1 MSPDPSARP
10 VTVALAGQPNVG
22 KSTVFN
28 RLTGLNQH
36 VGNWPGKTVEQKT
49 GELVHDGTA
58 VRLVDLPGTYGL
70 TANSEEERIARDYI
84 LRERPD
90 VVVAIVNA
98 AALER
103 NLYLVAELLALP
115 SPVVI
120 GLNMMD
126 VAASH
131 GVRVE
136 PEVLEAALKLPVV
149 PLVAARNQGIGE
161 LIDAALRV
169 AADPSAFAPTRPE
182 MRPAHRPILAAIA
195 ALLPAAL
202 VPPYPASW
210 AALKL
215 LEGDTEIAALVRE
228 RAPEAW
234 HEIHALLLQHEDA
247 YLDIAGGRYEWIARM
262 VRAAVARPRAGAVT
276 VTDRID
282 RVATHPLWGLGLL
295 LAVLAGVFWLTYTAA
310 APLVA
315 VLGRLIGGS
324 LAGAAR
330 EALSSGPP
338 WLARLVA
345 DGLIGGAGM
354 VLSFLPILVFFF
366 ALMGVLED
374 VGYMARMAFVMD
386 RFMHRIGLHGKSS
399 LPLFLG
405 FGCNIPAVLGT
416 RIIEDRRARL
426 LTLLLAPLV
435 PCTARLAVV
444 TFLAPAFF
452 GELATWVMVGL
463 VSLNMVVLVVVGVT
477 LNRLAFRG
485 AKTAFIMEMPLYH
498 APNLR
503 TIGLFVWNN
512 LTSFLKK
519 ASTVIVVVSAA
530 VWALAQWPGPGMQH
544 SALAA
549 VGRVLSPVGA
559 WLGLGDWRF
568 IVALLSS
575 FVAKEN
581 TIATLGVL
589 FNAGEGGAGLA
600 RQVAA
605 ALPPSAALAFL
616 VVQVLFVPCV
626 ATVAVTK
633 QEAGWRWALAGVLLL
648 LTVSL
653 GLGVVAFQLA
663 SRL

>member
-1 MSPDPSARP
+1 
-10 VTVALAGQPNVG
+10 LAGQPNVG

-49 GELVHDGTA
+49 GEVEYEGTSVH
-58 VRLVDLPGTYGL
+58 LVDLPGTYSL
-70 TANSEEERIARDYI
+70 TANSEEERVARDFI

-90 VVVAIVNA
+90 VVIAIVNA

-103 NLYLVAELLALP
+103 NLYLVAELLVLP
-115 SPVVI
+115 QPVVI

-126 VAASH
+126 VAESQGIH
-131 GVRVE
+131 VE
-136 PEVLEAALKLPVV
+136 PKVLEAALKVPVV
-149 PLVAARNQGIGE
+149 PLVASRNQG
-161 LIDAALRV
+161 LIPLIREALRV
-169 AADPSAFAPTRPE
+169 AADPGAFAPQRPE
-182 MRPAHRPILAAIA
+182 IRPGHRPVLAAIA
-195 ALLPAAL
+195 AILAGKLP
-202 VPPYPASW
+202 PIYPTDW

-215 LEGDTEIAALVRE
+215 LEGDAEIAATVRTA
-228 RAPEAW
+228 APEAW
-234 HEIHALLLQHEDA
+234 EGIQPILMQHEDA

-262 VRAAVARPRAGAVT
+262 VRAAVVRPRAGVVT
-276 VTDRID
+276 VTDRLD
-282 RVATHPLWGLGLL
+282 RVATHPLWGLALL
-295 LAVLAGVFWLTYTAA
+295 LGVLTAVFWLTYTAA
-310 APLVA
+310 APLVNL
-315 VLGRLIGGS
+315 LGRAISGS

-330 EALSSGPP
+330 SALSGAPRWFS
-338 WLARLVA
+338 AFVA

-366 ALMGVLED
+366 ALIGFLED
-374 VGYMARMAFVMD
+374 VGYMARMAYVMD
-386 RFMHRIGLHGKSS
+386 RFMHRLGLHGKSS

-435 PCTARLAVV
+435 PCTARLAVI

-463 VSLNMVVLVVVGVT
+463 VALNLLVLVVAGVV

-498 APNLR
+498 VPNLR

-512 LTSFLKK
+512 VWAFLKK
-519 ASTVIVVVSAA
+519 AGSVIVIVAA
-530 VWALAQWPGPGMQH
+530 IVWALSSWPGPGMEH
-544 SALAA
+544 SVLA
-549 VGRVLSPVGA
+549 
-559 WLGLGDWRF
+559 GLGRALTPIGALIGLDDWRF
-568 IVALLSS
+568 IVALLTS

-589 FNAGEGGAGLA
+589 FSAGERGAGLA
-600 RQVAA
+600 GQVAA
-605 ALPPSAALAFL
+605 ALTPSAALAFL
-616 VVQVLFVPCV
+616 VVQMLFVPCV
-626 ATVAVTK
+626 ATVAAIK
-633 QEAGWRWALAGVLLL
+633 QEAGWRFAFLSVVMLLAI
-648 LTVSL
+648 SL
-653 GLGVVAFQLA
+653 GAGSLTYQVF

>member
-1 MSPDPSARP
+1 MTGQPPRP
-10 VTVALAGQPNVG
+10 VTIALAGQPNVG

-36 VGNWPGKTVEQKT
+36 VGNWPGKTVEQRT
-49 GELVHDGTA
+49 GEMVHQGTA
-58 VRLVDLPGTYGL
+58 IRLVDLPGTYGL
-70 TANSEEERIARDYI
+70 TANSEEERIARNYI

-103 NLYLVAELLALP
+103 NLYLVAELLVLP

-131 GVRVE
+131 GVHVE
-136 PEVLEAALKLPVV
+136 PEVLEAALKVPVI
-149 PLVAARNQGIGE
+149 PMIASRNQG
-161 LIDAALRV
+161 LLRLVDAALRL
-169 AADPSAFAPTRPE
+169 AANPGAFAPARPE
-182 MRPAHRPILAAIA
+182 IRPPHRPILAAITA
-195 ALLPAAL
+195 RLAGKLP
-202 VPPYPASW
+202 PPYPTEW

-215 LEGDTEIAALVRE
+215 LEGDTEIASLVRE
-228 RAPEAW
+228 TAPEAW
-234 HEIHALLLQHEDA
+234 EGIHPVLLQHEDA

-262 VRAAVARPRAGAVT
+262 VRAAVARPRAGVIT

-282 RVATHPLWGLGLL
+282 KVATHPLLGLAL
-295 LAVLAGVFWLTYTAA
+295 LLGVLATVFWLTYTAA
-310 APLVA
+310 SPLVNL
-315 VLGRLIGGS
+315 LGKTVSGS
-324 LAGAAR
+324 VAGTAR
-330 EALSSGPP
+330 SALSAAPA
-338 WLARLVA
+338 WLSAFVA

-366 ALMGVLED
+366 AFMGVLED
-374 VGYMARMAFVMD
+374 VGYMARMAYVMD
-386 RFMHRIGLHGKSS
+386 RFMHRLGLHGKSS

-452 GELATWVMVGL
+452 GELATLVMVGL
-463 VSLNMVVLVVVGVT
+463 VCLNLLVLVAAGVA
-477 LNRLAFRG
+477 LNRLAFKG

-512 LTSFLKK
+512 VAAFLKK
-519 ASTVIVVVSAA
+519 ASTVIVVVSAG
-530 VWALAQWPGPGMQH
+530 VWVLSHWPGHGMEH
-544 SALAA
+544 SVLAGL
-549 VGRVLSPVGA
+549 GRMLMPVGA
-559 WLGLGDWRF
+559 WMGLDDWRF
-568 IVALLSS
+568 IVALLTS

-589 FNAGEGGAGLA
+589 FSAGEGGVGLA
-600 RQVAA
+600 KRVAA
-605 ALPPSAALAFL
+605 ALSPPAALALL
-616 VVQVLFVPCV
+616 VVQMLFVPCV
-626 ATVAVTK
+626 ATVAVTR
-633 QEAGWRWALAGVLLL
+633 QEAGWKWALAGVVLFLVL
-648 LTVSL
+648 SL
-653 GLGVVAFQLA
+653 GIGTIAYQAF
-663 SRL
+663 SRM

>member
-1 MSPDPSARP
+1 MTGQPPGP
-10 VTVALAGQPNVG
+10 VTIALAGQPNVG

-36 VGNWPGKTVEQKT
+36 VGNWPGKTVEQRT
-49 GELVHDGTA
+49 GEMVHQGTA
-58 VRLVDLPGTYGL
+58 IRLVDLPGTYGL

-103 NLYLVAELLALP
+103 NLYLIAELLVLP

-131 GVRVE
+131 GVHVE
-136 PEVLEAALKLPVV
+136 PEVLEAALKVPVV
-149 PLVAARNQGIGE
+149 PLIASRNQG
-161 LIDAALRV
+161 LLPLVDAALRL
-169 AADPSAFAPTRPE
+169 AANPGAFAPARPE
-182 MRPAHRPILAAIA
+182 IRPPHRPILAAITA
-195 ALLPAAL
+195 RLAGKLP
-202 VPPYPASW
+202 PPYPTEW

-215 LEGDTEIAALVRE
+215 LEGDTEIASLVRE
-228 RAPEAW
+228 TAPEAW
-234 HEIHALLLQHEDA
+234 EGIHPVLLQHEDA

-262 VRAAVARPRAGAVT
+262 VRAAVARPRAGVIT
-276 VTDRID
+276 VTDHID
-282 RVATHPLWGLGLL
+282 KVATHPLLGLAL
-295 LAVLAGVFWLTYTAA
+295 LLGVLATVFWLTYTAA
-310 APLVA
+310 SPLVNL
-315 VLGRLIGGS
+315 LGKTISGS
-324 LAGAAR
+324 VAGAAR
-330 EALSSGPP
+330 SALSAAPA
-338 WLARLVA
+338 WLSAFVA

-366 ALMGVLED
+366 AFMGVLED
-374 VGYMARMAFVMD
+374 VGYMARMAYVMD
-386 RFMHRIGLHGKSS
+386 RFMHRLGLHGKSS

-416 RIIEDRRARL
+416 RIIDDRRARL

-452 GELATWVMVGL
+452 GELATLVMVGL
-463 VSLNMVVLVVVGVT
+463 VALNLLVLVVAGVA
-477 LNRLAFRG
+477 LNRLAFKG

-512 LTSFLKK
+512 VAAFLKK
-519 ASTVIVVVSAA
+519 ASTVIVVVSAG
-530 VWALAQWPGPGMQH
+530 VWVLSHWPGHGMDH
-544 SALAA
+544 SVLAGL
-549 VGRVLSPVGA
+549 GRMLMPVGA
-559 WLGLGDWRF
+559 WMGLDDWRF
-568 IVALLSS
+568 IVALLTS

-589 FNAGEGGAGLA
+589 FSAGEGGAGLA
-600 RQVAA
+600 GRVAA
-605 ALPPSAALAFL
+605 ALSPLAALAFL
-616 VVQVLFVPCV
+616 VVQMLFVPCV
-626 ATVAVTK
+626 ATVAVTR
-633 QEAGWRWALAGVLLL
+633 QEAGWKWALAGVVLLL
-648 LTVSL
+648 SLSL
-653 GLGVVAFQLA
+653 GVGTITYQAF